1 MAGNWSA
8 EILHFWFEE
17 LGSDDWFGSSAEID
31 AQIIERFAELLE
43 EQKAGVATDFLE
55 NPETALAAIIL
66 FDQFPRNM
74 FRDSAE
80 AFATDHLALQIA
92 KQAVDRGLDH
102 QLIEDQRVFLYM
114 PFMHSEEL
122 DDQTRSLG
130 LFTALG
136 IENNIKFAKAHRDV
150 IVKFGRFPHRNAVL
164 GRETRPEEQVALD
177 EGASW

>member
-1 MAGNWSA
+1 MANSWSS

-17 LGSDDWFGSSAEID
+17 LGPDDWFGSGAEVD
-31 AQIIERFAELLE
+31 EQITERFAELWE
-43 EQKAGVATDFLE
+43 EQKTRVAADFLAT
-55 NPETALAAIIL
+55 PEAALAAIIL

-92 KQAVDRGLDH
+92 KKAADGELDH
-102 QLIEDQRVFLYM
+102 QLTEDQRMFVYM

-122 DDQTRSLG
+122 EDQTRSLG

-150 IVKFGRFPHRNAVL
+150 IVKFGRFPHRNKVL
-164 GRETRPEEQVALD
+164 GRETRPDEQVAID
-177 EGASW
+177 EGSSW

>member
-1 MAGNWSA
+1 MAMNDVNS
-8 EILHFWFEE
+8 ILDFWFNE
-17 LGSDDWFGSSAEID
+17 LAPEDWFGSSADVDE
-31 AQIIERFAELLE
+31 QITERFEELWE
-43 EQKAGVATDFLE
+43 EQKTGVATDFLE

-92 KQAVDRGLDH
+92 KQAVDRELDH
-102 QLIEDQRVFLYM
+102 QLTEDQRMFVYM
-114 PFMHSEEL
+114 PFMHSEDL

-177 EGASW
+177 EGSSW